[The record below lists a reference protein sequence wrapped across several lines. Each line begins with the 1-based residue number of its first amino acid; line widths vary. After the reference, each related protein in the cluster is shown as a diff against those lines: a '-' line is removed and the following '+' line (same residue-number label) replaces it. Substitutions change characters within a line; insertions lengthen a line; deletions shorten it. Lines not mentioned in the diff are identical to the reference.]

1 MSPAVRSRGTRA
13 VVMIPVQVHP
23 HVYVS
28 ALRPRPYADSGM
40 SLIPIARVR
49 PNGLT
54 AGGRATQLTQGTPS
68 AGVGFSSS
76 AARGA
81 APRGEGAP
89 APPAPGLPAPAVGIE
104 GWEAGPRETPTGP
117 PLSPFFPPIVR

>member
-28 ALRPRPYADSGM
+28 APGSRPYADSGM

-54 AGGRATQLTQGTPS
+54 AGGRVAQLTQGTPS
-68 AGVGFSSS
+68 AVIGFSS
-76 AARGA
+76 AAGGA
-81 APRGEGAP
+81 VAADVVPAAAP
-89 APPAPGLPAPAVGIE
+89 APLLLAPSFELE
-104 GWEAGPRETPTGP
+104 GW
-117 PLSPFFPPIVR
+117 